1 LRTSASNLAGMKV
14 SDAPWERFQPYL
26 IEGLDVFV
34 GPESLIQQGLGA
46 GAVGA
51 VSALATAFPE
61 LVLEAVR
68 SGSGDATQR
77 VGELRAAIPMLSAD
91 VTTTGPKTRRAG
103 FAFVHPSDRPSASA
117 YCRPGGLRPTRA
129 PCSAHR
135 GD

>member
-1 LRTSASNLAGMKV
+1 MKV

-34 GPESLIQQGLGA
+34 GPEVLIHQGMAA

-68 SGSGDATQR
+68 SRSVEASRR
-77 VGELRAAIPMLSAD
+77 VGELRAAIEAFPRHAALKHVLRTRGVAINEDVRRPLRGLTAD
-91 VTTTGPKTRRAG
+91 ERARLDELLP
-103 FAFVHPSDRPSASA
+103 AWVE
-117 YCRPGGLRPTRA
+117 A
-129 PCSAHR
+129 PAVL
-135 GD
+135 